1 MSFEMTALL
10 LSWVAILL
18 LSLVVAGLVRQVHAL
33 GQGPRPTA
41 VGLSAGSQA
50 PGFDRFGPALLL
62 FLSADCS
69 ACPEVLAAAESLTG
83 SEGQAVH
90 ALFAGAALPSE
101 GVTVHPDEPALFEAY
116 KIPATPFAVVVG
128 ESGRVTVS
136 EPVGS
141 PGALR
146 ELLKLE
152 VSR

>member
-41 VGLSAGSQA
+41 LGLTAGTPA
-50 PGFDRFGPALLL
+50 PGFERFGPGLLL
-62 FLSADCS
+62 FLSADCD
-69 ACPEVLAAAESLTG
+69 ACPDVLVAAESLTG
-83 SEGQAVH
+83 SMGEPVH
-90 ALFAGAALPSE
+90 ALFAGAALSSDRVPL
-101 GVTVHPDEPALFEAY
+101 HPGESDLFEAY

-128 ESGRVTVS
+128 ESGRVKVS

-141 PGALR
+141 PAALR
-146 ELLKLE
+146 ELLELE

>member
-18 LSLVVAGLVRQVHAL
+18 LSLVVAGLVRQVHAI

-41 VGLSAGSQA
+41 LGLDTGSQA
-50 PGFDRFGPALLL
+50 PGFERFGPGLLL
-62 FLSADCS
+62 FLSADCA
-69 ACPEVLAAAESLTG
+69 ACPDVLAAAESLTG
-83 SEGQAVH
+83 PADPPVH
-90 ALFAGAALPSE
+90 ALFAGAALPAE
-101 GVTVHPDEPALFEAY
+101 RVTVHADEPALFEAY

-146 ELLKLE
+146 ELLNLE
-152 VSR
+152 VSP